1 MSDGSELTDDQVE
14 DSLEEQGFNPVWDS
28 ERWNEVLENSFKDE
42 VADDEVVDDGSLAD
56 EAAPQAAVEAADTF
70 REGADSAGGYI
81 DIAGTQIPESEAE
94 RVARFWDWMNQN
106 PDQAMDFVGYM
117 VGDYELVPRGTAPQ
131 QQGYFQPPP
140 QREDIDDEDWDLLPD
155 SVQKQLKKIGD
166 LEETLHYQQDAI
178 AWQQQ
183 VETQRSQAQASSH
196 VELAKNQFATRYDLD
211 AATMSETVETAARLN
226 VVPAL
231 MAETQDPIAAV
242 YRALEISYSQSE
254 TGRERELNRRLV
266 EADTHK
272 QRQRKMAAVGGTGGN
287 VPRTTENLPN
297 TKEGRRDAMVNE
309 IAAAIRGG

>member
-1 MSDGSELTDDQVE
+1 MAEEYELTDEQVE
-14 DSLEEQGFNPVWDS
+14 DSLEEQGFSPVWDS
-28 ERWNEVLENSFKDE
+28 ERWNEVLEGEFKDE
-42 VADDEVVDDGSLAD
+42 VADDSVDDGPLAD
-56 EAAPQAAVEAADTF
+56 EAAPQAAVGAADTF
-70 REGADSAGGYI
+70 RGGTDNSDFV
-81 DIAGTQIPESEAE
+81 DIAGTLVPANEAE
-94 RVARFWDWMNQN
+94 RVARFWDWMNAN

-183 VETQRSQAQASSH
+183 VETQRSQAQSLSH

-242 YRALEISYSQSE
+242 YRALEISYLQSE

-266 EADTHK
+266 ETDTHR